1 VRIADPQ
8 VWQLCETGEVSL
20 TGTVRARI
28 HNGLRGIINE
38 SQEPFDDLDVL
49 FEFVDPQS
57 LPQPSSDPWPI
68 FVPVTNEFQAEF
80 VHTIRQSACMTPIIA
95 IVNDVNGYQTYMAIK
110 YGATCVFNIMVPADK
125 QADSLRSVLFSA
137 GQPALSRV
145 PQPRAGRP
153 AAPVPGK
160 RPRDLVA
167 DLDQQER
174 ALLKLLCG
182 NETMSVIAKSFY
194 CSERSIYRR
203 VRQLYDRFEV
213 PGRTELRM
221 ALAESTHRVH
231 AAA

>member
-1 VRIADPQ
+1 M
-8 VWQLCETGEVSL
+8 CETGEVSL
-20 TGTVRARI
+20 KGAVGARV

-38 SQEPFDDLDVL
+38 SQKPFDDLDIV

-57 LPQPSSDPWPI
+57 LLQPSSNPWPI

-145 PQPRAGRP
+145 PQPRADLP
-153 AAPVPGK
+153 AMPV
-160 RPRDLVA
+160 RDRQPRALVS
-167 DLDQQER
+167 DLDQKER

-182 NETMSVIAKSFY
+182 TETMSVIAKSFY

-203 VRQLYDRFEV
+203 VRQLYDLFEV

-221 ALAESTHRVH
+221 VLAETTHRMH